1 MSEEKKEEK
10 KLWTPLIIII
20 LIFAGLLLIFSLC
33 SPYIFTRVTDDVSHQ
48 FDANTGVIGDTFGIM
63 NPFIAFVGILLTFL
77 AFYMQI
83 RANEE
88 QINQFNLTRDDD
100 KKMLLQTQ
108 KIDAYDN
115 LDLLSINLDSIIKD
129 LRAKGERIGEYQNAL
144 RNAPFDSHLLK
155 RTPSKDYLKILE
167 INRGAIFK
175 AYRFFSVSDNS
186 DYIRFYNILD
196 FLPEF
201 FDDFYPRVTSFI
213 KESFD
218 TKMELRNDIITFLN
232 DNAAVLVQL
241 QLKFGS
247 AYLSNPNAMLAN
259 ETIKINY
266 DIIQKNFDTEGNPIS
281 ETDWSE
287 IDENLL
293 KKFIIDSN
301 LLKDEGILDVQLLP
315 IIASA
320 SNMRKEIA
328 LLKSRAIEFA
338 DQIKLQYDDIFNDEI
353 GEPSVETILTNINEK
368 IKNSL
373 ATAKVEIESFYNYP
387 FN

>member
-1 MSEEKKEEK
+1 MSEEKKEDK
-10 KLWTPLIIII
+10 KLWTPWIIAI
-20 LIFAGLLLIFSLC
+20 LIVAGLLVIFSLF
-33 SPYIFTRVTDDVSHQ
+33 SPYIFTRVTDDVDFQ
-48 FDANTGVIGDTFGIM
+48 FDGNTGVIGDTFGIM
-63 NPFIAFVGILLTFL
+63 NPFIGLIGILLTFL

-83 RANEE
+83 KANEE

-100 KKMLLQTQ
+100 KKMLIQTQ
-108 KIDAYDN
+108 KIEANDN
-115 LDLLSINLDSIIKD
+115 LELLSVNLDSIIKD
-129 LRAKGERIGEYQNAL
+129 LKAKGARIGEYQNDL
-144 RNAPFDSHLLK
+144 RSSPFESHLLK

-167 INRGAIFK
+167 INRGAIYK
-175 AYRFFSVSDNS
+175 AYKFFSVSDNS
-186 DYIRFYNILD
+186 DYIRLYNILD

-201 FDDFYPRVTSFI
+201 FDDFYPRITSFI

-218 TKMELRNDIITFLN
+218 TKMKLRNDIINFLN
-232 DNAAVLVQL
+232 ENAAVLVQL

-247 AYLSNPNAMLAN
+247 GYMRNPNAMLAN

-287 IDENLL
+287 IDEKLL

-301 LLKDEGILDVQLLP
+301 LLKDEGILDVQLIP

-328 LLKSRAIEFA
+328 LLKNRSIEFA
-338 DQIKLQYDDIFNDEI
+338 DQIKLQYDDLFNDKV
-353 GEPSVETILTNINEK
+353 GELSVETSLFQINEK
-368 IKNSL
+368 IKKAL
-373 ATAKVEIESFYNYP
+373 EIAKIEIDLFYN
-387 FN
+387 

>member
-1 MSEEKKEEK
+1 MSKEKEEEK
-10 KLWTPLIIII
+10 KLWTPLVRVI
-20 LIFAGLLLIFSLC
+20 LFISGALLFFSLF
-33 SPYIFTRVTDDVSHQ
+33 SPYVFTQFADDVDYQ
-48 FDANTGVIGDTFGIM
+48 FDGDTGVIGDTFGIM
-63 NPFIAFVGILLTFL
+63 NPFIGLIGILLTFL

-83 RANEE
+83 KANEE
-88 QINQFNLTRDDD
+88 QIKQFNLTRNDD

-108 KIDAYDN
+108 KIEAYDN

-129 LRAKGERIGEYQNAL
+129 LKAKGERIGQYGNAL
-144 RNAPFDSHLLK
+144 KTAPFESHLLK

-167 INRGAIFK
+167 INRGAIYK
-175 AYRFFSVSDNS
+175 AYKFFSVSDNS
-186 DYIRFYNILD
+186 DYIRLYNILD

-201 FDDFYPRVTSFI
+201 FDDFYPRITSFI

-218 TKMELRNDIITFLN
+218 TKMKLRNDIINFLN
-232 DNAAVLVQL
+232 ENAAVLVQL

-247 AYLSNPNAMLAN
+247 GYMRNPNAMLAN

-287 IDENLL
+287 IDEKLL

-301 LLKDEGILDVQLLP
+301 LLKDEGILDVQLIP

-328 LLKSRAIEFA
+328 LLKNRSIEFA
-338 DQIKLQYDDIFNDEI
+338 DQIKLQYDDIFNDKI
-353 GEPSVETILTNINEK
+353 GELSVETILTNINEK

-373 ATAKVEIESFYNYP
+373 IAAKIEIESFYITN
-387 FN
+387 